1 MFSDVLVIVVVFLT
15 SLMTSGR
22 GSSNPL
28 SKYASRPEYRCTCM
42 VNSQNKGYHS
52 YFVSTLEKAGKQ
64 NSMEISETMAAP
76 VSGKSLRPRRLLSCA
91 YFLVHNSSS
100 RWKLDCGSTYSQES
114 HQIIRFENF
123 SDTNCIIL
131 LFLFWYY

>member
-1 MFSDVLVIVVVFLT
+1 MFSDVLVSVVVFLT
-15 SLMTSGR
+15 SLMSSGR

-64 NSMEISETMAAP
+64 NSMEIGKTMAAP
-76 VSGKSLRPRRLLSCA
+76 VSGKILETTE
-91 YFLVHNSSS
+91 VT
-100 RWKLDCGSTYSQES
+100 KLC
-114 HQIIRFENF
+114 
-123 SDTNCIIL
+123 
-131 LFLFWYY
+131 LFLSPQQLFKMET